1 MDSSAGR
8 ACWAW
13 RRMLRRASGI
23 ENANLHRAGL
33 GVSSES
39 PHWQRDA
46 YKDYCVSRIETNTK
60 LNSISGQPQ

>member
-13 RRMLRRASGI
+13 RRMLSRASGI

-39 PHWQRDA
+39 PHGQRDA
-46 YKDYCVSRIETNTK
+46 YKDYCVSRIDDR
-60 LNSISGQPQ
+60 GQYESK